1 MRLLSLIA
9 SLLVSMPALAQ
20 WEPKNAPTVADD
32 GGAARVYYVH
42 SYHDH
47 DETRVNRAGLDDL
60 ISVHVQNFS
69 SLLKQTNQSCSGIVL
84 FIDGSAIKGLEPHS
98 CDLQGG
104 HVRYH
109 LLRTPQSQEIWQML
123 LGSPSG
129 YVRQVAISVG
139 ANDQFSIPSTVTSFE
154 LEIIPRGKLFTFLG
168 IMFAGLLTFVWLC
181 RNRGLIRSG
190 TPGVPVLKQP
200 YNLSQFQMAFWFFL
214 VVVSYVFIWLI
225 NDELD
230 TITDSIL
237 GLLGIG
243 AGTALGSALI
253 DKNKQPVADPSS
265 SATPPEPGKSRES
278 RGFLVDLLNDEGGL
292 SLHRFQLF
300 VWTLV
305 LGVIFCA
312 AVYKNLHM
320 PEFSATLLGLMG
332 LSSGTFLGF
341 KVPEGRKPVDQLVE
355 QPAVQAVAQ
364 PVVQTVAQP
373 IVQPVATP
381 VAQPVAEPGGG
392 TTP

>member
-1 MRLLSLIA
+1 MRLLSLIVT
-9 SLLVSMPALAQ
+9 LLVATPALAQ
-20 WEPKNAPTVADD
+20 WEPKDAPTVPDD
-32 GGAARVYYVH
+32 GGPPRVYYVH

-47 DETRVNRAGLDDL
+47 DESRVNMAGLDDVL
-60 ISVHVQNFS
+60 SVHVQNFS
-69 SLLKQTNQSCSGIVL
+69 ALIKDTNQSCSAIVL
-84 FIDGSAIKGLEPHS
+84 FIDSMAVKGLQPHS
-98 CDLQGG
+98 CDLKSG
-104 HVRYH
+104 HVRYK
-109 LLRTPQSQEIWQML
+109 LLRTRQSQDVWRTL

-129 YVRQVAISVG
+129 YVRPVSISVG
-139 ANDQFSIPSTVTSFE
+139 SNEQFSIPTAVTSFE
-154 LEIIPRGKLFTFLG
+154 LELIPRGKLFTFFGVTLVGLG
-168 IMFAGLLTFVWLC
+168 LFVWLC

-190 TPGVPVLKQP
+190 SPGVAPLKQP

-243 AGTALGSALI
+243 AGTALGAALI
-253 DKNKQPVADPSS
+253 DKSKQPTTEPSTS
-265 SATPPEPGKSRES
+265 VTPPEPGKPRES
-278 RGFLVDLLNDEGGL
+278 RGFLEDLLNDDAGI

-312 AVYKNLHM
+312 SVYKNLQM

-341 KVPEGRKPVDQLVE
+341 KLPEGTRRVE
-355 QPAVQAVAQ
+355 A
-364 PVVQTVAQP
+364 PVVP
-373 IVQPVATP
+373 P
-381 VAQPVAEPGGG
+381 AEPPAAPPGG
-392 TTP
+392 TTTP

>member
-1 MRLLSLIA
+1 MRLLSLIVT
-9 SLLVSMPALAQ
+9 LLVATPALAQ
-20 WEPKNAPTVADD
+20 WEPKDAPTVPDD
-32 GGAARVYYVH
+32 GGPPRVYYVH

-47 DETRVNRAGLDDL
+47 DESRVNMAGLDDVL
-60 ISVHVQNFS
+60 SVHVQNFS
-69 SLLKQTNQSCSGIVL
+69 ALIKDTNQSCSAIVL
-84 FIDGSAIKGLEPHS
+84 FIDSMAVKGLQPHS
-98 CDLQGG
+98 CDLKSG
-104 HVRYH
+104 HVRYK
-109 LLRTPQSQEIWQML
+109 LLRTRQSQDVWRTL

-129 YVRQVAISVG
+129 YVRPVSISVG
-139 ANDQFSIPSTVTSFE
+139 SNEQFSIPTAVTSFE
-154 LEIIPRGKLFTFLG
+154 LELIPRGKLFTFFGVTLVGLG
-168 IMFAGLLTFVWLC
+168 LFVWLC

-190 TPGVPVLKQP
+190 SPGVAPLRQP

-243 AGTALGSALI
+243 AGTALGAALI
-253 DKNKQPVADPSS
+253 DKSKQPTTEPSTS
-265 SATPPEPGKSRES
+265 VTPPEPGKPRES
-278 RGFLVDLLNDEGGL
+278 RGFLEDLLNDDAGI

-312 AVYKNLHM
+312 SVYKNLQM

-341 KVPEGRKPVDQLVE
+341 KLPEGTRRVD
-355 QPAVQAVAQ
+355 A
-364 PVVQTVAQP
+364 PVVPPAEP
-373 IVQPVATP
+373 PEATP
-381 VAQPVAEPGGG
+381 GG
-392 TTP
+392 TTTP